1 MSDIDFGTIK
11 VPGWLPGAADLL
23 IDQAEEFLGTS
34 DGKTRKQWVMDTL
47 KGLARAHDIHQI
59 PDWIERPLEDA
70 LISLVIETIFAF
82 KYKRLTEQEKAHRA
96 LNRQRSRTEKKKMR
110 EIRRAERRAAREAK
124 KAEKEQQEA
133 EEG

>member
-1 MSDIDFGTIK
+1 MSDVDFGTIK

-23 IDQAEEFLGTS
+23 IDQAEEFLGDS

-47 KGLARAHDIHQI
+47 KGLARAHDIQGV

-70 LISLVIETIFAF
+70 IISLVIETLFAF
-82 KYKRLTEQEKAHRA
+82 KFKRLTEQEKAHRQ
-96 LNRQRSRTEKKKMR
+96 LNRARRREERRKMR
-110 EIRRAERRAAREAK
+110 AIRRNERKAAKDAE
-124 KAEKEQQEA
+124 KAEKAQQEA